1 MEQLLVVG
9 IKKVNVGS
17 DLNEDALGLLDEILV
32 DNVIVG
38 GAKVDT
44 NGVVED
50 EDGNEAVDNGDLDVV
65 ESLLDLAVI
74 GKHVVVVALRVVGWQ
89 AHASAT
95 LTMEPNESPTPMI
108 SSGGVPKLSHPTRLE
123 LQRSP
128 LVVLTKVVK
137 V

>member
-17 DLNEDALGLLDEILV
+17 DLSEDALGLLDEILV

-50 EDGNEAVDNGDLDVV
+50 EDGNEAVDVHRN
-65 ESLLDLAVI
+65 
-74 GKHVVVVALRVVGWQ
+74 R
-89 AHASAT
+89 
-95 LTMEPNESPTPMI
+95 
-108 SSGGVPKLSHPTRLE
+108 
-123 LQRSP
+123 
-128 LVVLTKVVK
+128 
-137 V
+137 